1 MPFPFQTSGRRW
13 KLSTSR
19 DAPREVR
26 RMNLKGSTEGGETAR
41 RQCFFVASFA
51 FKFPTL
57 SRDAIPNAAA
67 ATVAHR
73 PPARVICLA
82 PALARPKRLDYTPS
96 PVRKQAGNQILRNRE
111 NIGRNNSQSSKHW
124 NSGQTYFPMFI
135 QPWFVQF
142 HTNHNLISM
151 LATSR
156 IPMRKIWQEFN
167 AVAQI
172 HPPS

>member
-1 MPFPFQTSGRRW
+1 MARI
-13 KLSTSR
+13 
-19 DAPREVR
+19 APRHQR
-26 RMNLKGSTEGGETAR
+26 RLLRLPVTPAYMAFVARIISLNGTAR
-41 RQCFFVASFA
+41 KAKFA
-51 FKFPTL
+51 QSDFPTFPG
-57 SRDAIPNAAA
+57 AIPNAAD
-67 ATVAHR
+67 R

-82 PALARPKRLDYTPS
+82 PALARPKRLHYTPS

-111 NIGRNNSQSSKHW
+111 NIAQSNSQSFKHW
-124 NSGQTYFPMFI
+124 KSGQTYFPMFI